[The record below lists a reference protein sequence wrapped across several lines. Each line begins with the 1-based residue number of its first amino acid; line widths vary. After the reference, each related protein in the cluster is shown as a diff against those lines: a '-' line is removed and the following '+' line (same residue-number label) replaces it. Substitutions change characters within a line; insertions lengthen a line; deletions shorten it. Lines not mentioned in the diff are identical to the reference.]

1 MRESDRKRPKGKDVN
16 PITGE
21 TGPPTAP
28 VSDPPM
34 VQMMKNLRK
43 NAWWDASW
51 TDKNAK
57 IKDAQRKYDEGWE
70 RTFGK
75 KDDGET

>member
-21 TGPPTAP
+21 TGPPTALA
-28 VSDPPM
+28 SEPPM

-51 TDKNAK
+51 RKKRVANA
-57 IKDAQRKYDEGWE
+57 QQKYDDGWE

-75 KDDGET
+75 KDEGEI